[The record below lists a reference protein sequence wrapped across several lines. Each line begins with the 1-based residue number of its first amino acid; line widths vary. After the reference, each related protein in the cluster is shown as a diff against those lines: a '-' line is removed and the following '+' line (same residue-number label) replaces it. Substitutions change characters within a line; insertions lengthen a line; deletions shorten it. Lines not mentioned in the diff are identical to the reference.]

1 MIKTGELHDAR
12 TGQTLVPKVRRAG
25 GTIERMVG
33 FLGRRTIGDDEALWF
48 DRCSAVHTMG
58 MHVPIDVVFLDG
70 RGIVLRVVSP
80 AVPWHPWIAARGARS
95 VLELAC
101 GNAARSGVTQA
112 MHLEIVW
119 DSLTSSS

>member
-1 MIKTGELHDAR
+1 MSETGALRDAR
-12 TGQTLVPKVRRAG
+12 TGATLVPKVKRAASA
-25 GTIERMVG
+25 IERTVG
-33 FLGRRTIGDDEALWF
+33 FLGRRSIGDEEALWF

-58 MHVPIDVVFLDG
+58 MRVPIDVVFLDSSG
-70 RGIVLRVVSP
+70 VVLRVVSP

-119 DSLTSSS
+119 DSPTSSS